1 MLALTL
7 LVVSIALADS
17 INPST
22 VVPALYMAGRHGVRP
37 LAGFVAGVFAAYLA
51 GGLVLVLG
59 PGPELIAALRHVGPQ
74 LEHVLEAGAGVVLL
88 VVAIALWARRRTP
101 PAEKPS
107 KGAGSP
113 RAALA
118 LGAGIAAIEL
128 PTAFI
133 YFGAVSAIL
142 ASRSGVAAQV
152 LLVVAYNALFV
163 LPLLAILAARALGP
177 DVRLATAGDWLRR
190 VGPIALSAV
199 LAAGGAG
206 LMSFGLDGMLS
217 G

>member
-22 VVPALYMAGRHGVRP
+22 VVPALYLAGRHGVRP
-37 LAGFVAGVFAAYLA
+37 LAGFVVGVFAAYCA

-59 PGPELIAALRHVGPQ
+59 PGPELMAALRHVGPQ
-74 LEHVLEAGAGVVLL
+74 VEHVVEAVAGAVLI
-88 VVAIALWARRRTP
+88 VVALALWARRRAP
-101 PAEKPS
+101 SEVKPARAAP
-107 KGAGSP
+107 SP
-113 RAALA
+113 RSALA

-133 YFGAVSAIL
+133 YFGAISAIL
-142 ASRSGVAAQV
+142 ASHFGAVAQV

-163 LPLLAILAARALGP
+163 LPLLAILAVRALGP
-177 DVRLATAGDWLRR
+177 DARLATAGDWLRR
-190 VGPIALSAV
+190 VSPIALCAV
-199 LAAGGAG
+199 MAAGGAG
-206 LMSFGLDGMLS
+206 LMTFAVEGMVS